1 MVGKQDVENIL
12 LGMSKEDKKEVLDTL
27 VLTILRDLTETEKR
41 ELLQTAVVAQK
52 ESHRLT
58 AMVEH

>member
-1 MVGKQDVENIL
+1 MGKQDVENIL

>member
-1 MVGKQDVENIL
+1 MGKQNVENIL
-12 LGMSKEDKKEVLDTL
+12 SGMSKEDKKEVLDTL
-27 VLTILRDLTETEKR
+27 VLTILKDLTETEKR

>member
-1 MVGKQDVENIL
+1 MGKRDVENIL
-12 LGMSKEDKKEVLDTL
+12 SGMSTEEKKEVLDTL
-27 VLTILRDLTETEKR
+27 VLTILKDLTETEKK

>member
-1 MVGKQDVENIL
+1 MGKQNVENIL
-12 LGMSKEDKKEVLDTL
+12 SGMSKEDKKEVLDTL
-27 VLTILRDLTETEKR
+27 VLAILKDLTEAEKR
-41 ELLQTAVVAQK
+41 ELLQTAVVSQK

>member
-1 MVGKQDVENIL
+1 MGKRDVENIL
-12 LGMSKEDKKEVLDTL
+12 SGMSMEDKKEVLDTL
-27 VLTILRDLTETEKR
+27 VLTILKDLTETEKR